1 MQGDIINRDDL
12 DKRKELVDKYRPIVE
27 KLVTYLSWLE
37 TKKGVNVSSTYAG
50 EGIGQNSI
58 PFPVYDSTLM
68 ALVKLLQTS
77 NLVDRN
83 YVYVYSRNRIKT
95 VEDEIRLIHSS
106 ELKDTDNIG
115 AVLSRY
121 VMEGMRKGTMWTEAV
136 SNGVFFE
143 AISQLKKNIEFWDVP
158 IH

>member
-1 MQGDIINRDDL
+1 MQGDIVNRDDL
-12 DKRKELVDKYRPIVE
+12 VNRRELVEKYRPIVE
-27 KLVTYLSWLE
+27 KLVTYLGWLE
-37 TKKGVNVSSTYAG
+37 AKRGVNVSTTYAG
-50 EGIGQNSI
+50 DGIGQHSI

-77 NLVDRN
+77 PLVDRN
-83 YVYVYSRNRIKT
+83 YVYVYSRNRIRT
-95 VEDEIRLIHSS
+95 VEDEIKLIHNS
-106 ELKDTDNIG
+106 ELKDTENIG

-136 SNGVFFE
+136 SNGVFYE
-143 AISQLKKNIEFWDVP
+143 AITQLKTNIEYWDVP